1 MEISFEKNRPSD
13 FGECFTFDEGPNLKV
28 PKNWLRRIAYLF
40 LDQRYSSTVLFRL
53 TQYFFDGSRPIWSR
67 LVSRMNGI
75 MNGIEANPRASAG
88 AGIVFHHRRV
98 VFGGETEL
106 GRAVHLF
113 ANVNFGLRN
122 GGHPKVGD
130 YVQIFANCVITG
142 PIAIGNYA
150 IIAPDS
156 VVKKDIPE
164 YAIVAGNPAE
174 VVKYRKIPDDPA
186 VQYGERGS
194 GSE

>member
-1 MEISFEKNRPSD
+1 M
-13 FGECFTFDEGPNLKV
+13 
-28 PKNWLRRIAYLF
+28 PKNWFKRIAYLF

-53 TQYFFDGSRPIWSR
+53 TQYFFDASNPICSK

-106 GRAVHLF
+106 GRGVHLF

-130 YVQIFANCVITG
+130 HVQIFANCVITG
-142 PIAIGNYA
+142 PITIGNYA
-150 IIAPDS
+150 IIAPNS

-164 YAIVAGNPAE
+164 FAVAAGDPAE
-174 VVKYRKIPDDPA
+174 VIKYRKMPDDLG
-186 VQYGERGS
+186 VQYGESGS
-194 GSE
+194 GVE